1 MSHPRVSLNGLSRN
15 WVIILLGLLVTLHF
29 SVLSSLVE
37 FGYASPDADGYFTQA
52 RLIAEEGKFG
62 FEADSPVQY
71 FAAHWIEIEEG
82 KFMSRYPYGFPLLLA
97 MVWKLFGVHAAFF
110 VNPLL
115 ATATV
120 WMVYLL
126 SRKFVSKPLS
136 LVIACLVA
144 INPTFNSFTLMYFSH
159 TATVLTLVLGMYL
172 FVLWVEKGH
181 WWLGFL
187 AGLIL
192 GSLPSIRYAEVSAGL
207 GIGVFLIGT
216 MILRPERR
224 RSGLLVG
231 LGAFVPVVTLL
242 IFNHVNFGSALK
254 TAYSLT
260 GEQSLSLGYLPK
272 NWAKYFEGLMTKGV
286 GLFFVPGLLG
296 LTAMTINPK
305 QRLAGL
311 SFLMTSLSAVLVY
324 SCYYF
329 GSAGGVGG
337 GGNVRFLIPI
347 FPLVWI
353 GAGYFLENIRSEKL
367 VWIGT
372 TVLIVLQASFW
383 IPDTVM
389 SLAMGNEGA
398 KRSEELIEWL
408 DENVPEG
415 NLIVAERQVHEQ
427 IHFTGNWQ
435 LADQNTVIKSGPRR
449 GSPRADRMMA
459 HRGGNPA
466 GNENRAQRVRNVMG
480 MRRAMPSDPGGPNPM
495 QQSKGKQLRS
505 AYIGLSEVEHAQLSW
520 EDLSDWSGEAH
531 SIYWLG
537 NADEAS
543 DYLHDVG
550 VTDEVE
556 IISTFEVPEGLG
568 RVRRTSQRNL
578 STRISPPGG
587 LGNPVALFAMR
598 AGDSYSLILLKSAE
612 SKP

>member
-1 MSHPRVSLNGLSRN
+1 
-15 WVIILLGLLVTLHF
+15 
-29 SVLSSLVE
+29 
-37 FGYASPDADGYFTQA
+37 
-52 RLIAEEGKFG
+52 
-62 FEADSPVQY
+62 
-71 FAAHWIEIEEG
+71 
-82 KFMSRYPYGFPLLLA
+82 MSRYPYGFPLLLA
-97 MVWKLFGVHAAFF
+97 MVWKLFGVHAAFV
-110 VNPLL
+110 VNPLF

-136 LVIACLVA
+136 LVIAFLFA

-159 TATVLTLVLGMYL
+159 TAAVLTLVLGMYL

-231 LGAFVPVVTLL
+231 LGAFVPVIILL

-311 SFLMTSLSAVLVY
+311 SFLMISLSAVLVY

-372 TVLIVLQASFW
+372 AFLIVLQASFW

-389 SLAMGNEGA
+389 SLAMGHEGA

-408 DENVPEG
+408 DENVPEES
-415 NLIVAERQVHEQ
+415 LIVADRQVHEQ

-435 LADQNTVIKSGPRR
+435 LADQNAVIKSGPRR
-449 GSPRADRMMA
+449 SSLRADRMMA
-459 HRGGNPA
+459 PPGGNPA

-480 MRRAMPSDPGGPNPM
+480 MRRAIPSDPGGPSPM
-495 QQSKGKQLRS
+495 QQSKGKQLRA
-505 AYIGLSEVEHAQLSW
+505 AYIGLSEAEHAQLSW

-537 NADEAS
+537 DADEAS

-568 RVRRTSQRNL
+568 RVRRTSQRN
-578 STRISPPGG
+578 SPTRMSPPGG

-598 AGDSYSLILLKSAE
+598 AGDSYSLILMKSAATDR
-612 SKP
+612 

>member
-1 MSHPRVSLNGLSRN
+1 MNHPCVPSNGLSRN
-15 WVIILLGLLVTLHF
+15 WVIILLGLLMTLHF

-62 FEADSPVQY
+62 FEAGSPVQY

-97 MVWKLFGVHAAFF
+97 MVWKLFGVHAAFV
-110 VNPLL
+110 VNPLF

-136 LVIACLVA
+136 LVIAFLFA

-159 TATVLTLVLGMYL
+159 TAAVLTLVLGMYL

-231 LGAFVPVVTLL
+231 LGAFVPVIMLL

-311 SFLMTSLSAVLVY
+311 SFLMISLSAVLVY

-372 TVLIVLQASFW
+372 AFLIVLQASFW

-389 SLAMGNEGA
+389 SLAMGHEGA

-408 DENVPEG
+408 DENVPE
-415 NLIVAERQVHEQ
+415 
-427 IHFTGNWQ
+427 
-435 LADQNTVIKSGPRR
+435 
-449 GSPRADRMMA
+449 
-459 HRGGNPA
+459 
-466 GNENRAQRVRNVMG
+466 
-480 MRRAMPSDPGGPNPM
+480 
-495 QQSKGKQLRS
+495 
-505 AYIGLSEVEHAQLSW
+505 
-520 EDLSDWSGEAH
+520 
-531 SIYWLG
+531 
-537 NADEAS
+537 
-543 DYLHDVG
+543 
-550 VTDEVE
+550 
-556 IISTFEVPEGLG
+556 
-568 RVRRTSQRNL
+568 
-578 STRISPPGG
+578 
-587 LGNPVALFAMR
+587 
-598 AGDSYSLILLKSAE
+598 
-612 SKP
+612 